1 MNASP
6 GPSWNGSPSYREVMA
21 RLNLLV
27 DKVDWIAA
35 RVSTIEQT
43 SSSLM
48 GRLPGSEETADR
60 PSRASQSQQTPPTAR
75 PAPSPAAAGARA
87 SASPPAAGRTPT
99 GEKDAAGAGRSAGRA
114 SAGGPVTDEEG
125 RRERAEAE
133 GLAIAEEVA
142 EAVFEEAP
150 ARVADSPPSAAPPA
164 SGGARPPQAGAGNR
178 SEPRAGGH
186 AAAPAHTP
194 RAPDDRTP
202 SAADATAGGA
212 SEPAV
217 PATAPTP
224 EDDAPLTEQ
233 SAQASSAGPA
243 NRPEQGRAQAGARGF
258 AEPGAQGSAQPPRAG
273 GQRTGGQRTGG
284 PSSFW
289 RRISTEGQ
297 AGRYLLSLAAALLIL
312 MAGASLIALLWNS
325 IPDYVKVLV
334 VALTGMALTGTGAWT
349 ARRPRSNRVA
359 AATVMGTGG
368 GLVYVAIIGSVLLG
382 EIDADIA
389 FFLLTAWSLLLVILA
404 VRTRILFTMLIVGAG
419 GAVTVVL
426 AGTYAGDHPDQALA
440 AIWAICLHSICL
452 GAVCAIVARA
462 SAPAKL
468 RAAYA
473 GPSFVVT
480 VVAGA
485 VAPLDAASRISFA
498 SAASALALTLLLS
511 FLQYGLLAHWE
522 AERAPENAHFI
533 GGGWFAVDLAAM
545 FVLLRLYTAPEGTW
559 DPMWKFALI
568 AAVMTGTALLAA
580 ATPMEWHVAV
590 YAGISSSVATTL
602 FAMACRSEWSDRPEM
617 LVVVIAAVGLS
628 AAPSIR
634 HRDGTPTLTVPCALI
649 AMGARSHSD
658 ADRAVLALSGV
669 VVAAAVMAAA
679 SLRARDRRVPVAST
693 WLLAA
698 ILVVFVPLNAADLLD
713 ASGVRPEWTVTAL
726 LVMVNLIATLLV
738 FAGLATNRLTP
749 AELLAGRGL
758 GKRPGA
764 TLERFR
770 VDTLRGENGFARRI
784 AIPPE
789 TGGVSGLALAI
800 QGFSL
805 IPMSQVDE
813 ALPRLCFTVS
823 FIILGGAIMW
833 LVWPIVRSTF
843 GSVAVG
849 ATTTVML
856 LGGTCLLSQS
866 DPASVPG
873 TIAFLFAGAVCI
885 CVGFTAR
892 SKVLRLYGLVV
903 IMAMVVKFAA
913 VDMAGQNSVVRVVSL
928 AVAGVVCFALSLVY
942 ARFSSTLEKS
952 SREASPLASS
962 PPERPKEAETPKA
975 KA

>member
-60 PSRASQSQQTPPTAR
+60 PSRTPQGQQGPPTAR

-87 SASPPAAGRTPT
+87 SASPP
-99 GEKDAAGAGRSAGRA
+99 AAGAGRSAGRA

-233 SAQASSAGPA
+233 SAQVSSTGRAGSP
-243 NRPEQGRAQAGARGF
+243 PQTEQGRAQ
-258 AEPGAQGSAQPPRAG
+258 PPRA
-273 GQRTGGQRTGG
+273 GGQRTGG

-382 EIDADIA
+382 EVDADIA

-649 AMGARSHSD
+649 VMGARSHSD

-726 LVMVNLIATLLV
+726 LAMVNLIATLLV

-758 GKRPGA
+758 GKRLGV

-770 VDTLRGENGFARRI
+770 VGALLGEDGFATRI

-833 LVWPIVRSTF
+833 LVWPIVRSTL

-873 TIAFLFAGAVCI
+873 TIAFLFAGAICI

-952 SREASPLASS
+952 SRKGGASPEAAG
-962 PPERPKEAETPKA
+962 AETPKA

>member
-60 PSRASQSQQTPPTAR
+60 PSRASQPQQTPPTAR
-75 PAPSPAAAGARA
+75 PTPSAAGSRA
-87 SASPPAAGRTPT
+87 SASPPAATRTPT
-99 GEKDAAGAGRSAGRA
+99 EQSEGNDAAGAGRSAGRA

-233 SAQASSAGPA
+233 SAQVSSTGRAGSP
-243 NRPEQGRAQAGARGF
+243 PQTEQGRAQ
-258 AEPGAQGSAQPPRAG
+258 PPQFG
-273 GQRTGGQRTGG
+273 GQRAGG

-297 AGRYLLSLAAALLIL
+297 AGRYLLSFAAALLIL

-382 EIDADIA
+382 EVDADIA

-669 VVAAAVMAAA
+669 LVAAAVMAAA

-770 VDTLRGENGFARRI
+770 VDTLRGEDGFARRI

-833 LVWPIVRSTF
+833 LVWPIVRSTL

-873 TIAFLFAGAVCI
+873 TIAFLFAGAICI

-942 ARFSSTLEKS
+942 ARFISTLEKS
-952 SREASPLASS
+952 SRKGGASPEAAG
-962 PPERPKEAETPKA
+962 AETPKA

>member
-75 PAPSPAAAGARA
+75 PTPSAAGSRVC
-87 SASPPAAGRTPT
+87 ASPPAATRTPT
-99 GEKDAAGAGRSAGRA
+99 EQSEGNDAAGAGCSAGRA
-114 SAGGPVTDEEG
+114 SARGPVTDEEG
-125 RRERAEAE
+125 RRERAEEE
-133 GLAIAEEVA
+133 GLAIAEDVA

-233 SAQASSAGPA
+233 SAQVSSTGRAGSP
-243 NRPEQGRAQAGARGF
+243 PQTEQGRAQ
-258 AEPGAQGSAQPPRAG
+258 PPRA
-273 GQRTGGQRTGG
+273 GGQRTGG

-382 EIDADIA
+382 EVDADIA

-649 AMGARSHSD
+649 VMGARSHSD

-669 VVAAAVMAAA
+669 LVAAAVMAAA

-698 ILVVFVPLNAADLLD
+698 ILVVFAPLNAADLLD

-770 VDTLRGENGFARRI
+770 VDTLRGEDGFARRI

-873 TIAFLFAGAVCI
+873 TIAFLFAGAICI

-903 IMAMVVKFAA
+903 IMSMVVKFAA

>member
-60 PSRASQSQQTPPTAR
+60 PSRTPQGQQGPPTAR
-75 PAPSPAAAGARA
+75 PAPSAAGSRVC
-87 SASPPAAGRTPT
+87 ASPPAATRTPT
-99 GEKDAAGAGRSAGRA
+99 EQSEGNDAAGAGRSAGRA

-178 SEPRAGGH
+178 SEPRAGG
-186 AAAPAHTP
+186 
-194 RAPDDRTP
+194 
-202 SAADATAGGA
+202 A

-233 SAQASSAGPA
+233 SAQVSSTGRAGSP
-243 NRPEQGRAQAGARGF
+243 PQTEQGRAQ
-258 AEPGAQGSAQPPRAG
+258 PPRA
-273 GQRTGGQRTGG
+273 GGQRTGG

-382 EIDADIA
+382 EVDADIA

-669 VVAAAVMAAA
+669 LVAAAVMAAA

>member
-75 PAPSPAAAGARA
+75 PTPSAAGSRVC
-87 SASPPAAGRTPT
+87 ASPPAATRTPT
-99 GEKDAAGAGRSAGRA
+99 EQSEGNDAAGAGCSAGRA
-114 SAGGPVTDEEG
+114 SARGPVTDEEG
-125 RRERAEAE
+125 RRERAEEE
-133 GLAIAEEVA
+133 GLAIAEDVA

-233 SAQASSAGPA
+233 SAQVSSTGRAGSP
-243 NRPEQGRAQAGARGF
+243 PQTEQGRAQ
-258 AEPGAQGSAQPPRAG
+258 PPRA
-273 GQRTGGQRTGG
+273 GGQRTGG

-382 EIDADIA
+382 EVDADIA

-649 AMGARSHSD
+649 VMGARSHSD

-669 VVAAAVMAAA
+669 LVAAAVMAAA

-698 ILVVFVPLNAADLLD
+698 ILVVFAPLNAADLLE

-770 VDTLRGENGFARRI
+770 VDTLRGEDGFARRI

-873 TIAFLFAGAVCI
+873 TIAFLFAGAICI

-903 IMAMVVKFAA
+903 IMSMVVKFAA

>member
-60 PSRASQSQQTPPTAR
+60 PSRTPQGQQGPPTAR
-75 PAPSPAAAGARA
+75 PAPSAAGSRVC
-87 SASPPAAGRTPT
+87 ASPPAATRTPT
-99 GEKDAAGAGRSAGRA
+99 EQSEGNDAAGAGRSAGRA

-186 AAAPAHTP
+186 AAAPARTP
-194 RAPDDRTP
+194 QATDRTP
-202 SAADATAGGA
+202 PTADATAGGA

-233 SAQASSAGPA
+233 SAQVSSTGRAGSP
-243 NRPEQGRAQAGARGF
+243 PQTEQGRAQ
-258 AEPGAQGSAQPPRAG
+258 PPRA
-273 GQRTGGQRTGG
+273 GGQRTGG

-382 EIDADIA
+382 EVDADIA

-669 VVAAAVMAAA
+669 LVAAAVMAAA

-758 GKRPGA
+758 GKRLGVA
-764 TLERFR
+764 LERFR
-770 VDTLRGENGFARRI
+770 VGALLGEDGFATRI

-873 TIAFLFAGAVCI
+873 TIAFLFAGAICI

-952 SREASPLASS
+952 SRKGGASPEAAG
-962 PPERPKEAETPKA
+962 AETPKA

>member
-60 PSRASQSQQTPPTAR
+60 PSRASHSQQTPPTAR
-75 PAPSPAAAGARA
+75 PTPSAAGSRA
-87 SASPPAAGRTPT
+87 CASPPAAGRTPT
-99 GEKDAAGAGRSAGRA
+99 GEKDAAGAGCSAGRA

-125 RRERAEAE
+125 RRERAEVE
-133 GLAIAEEVA
+133 GLAIAEDVA

-164 SGGARPPQAGAGNR
+164 SGGARPPQAGAGDR
-178 SEPRAGGH
+178 GEPRAGGH
-186 AAAPAHTP
+186 AAAPARTP
-194 RAPDDRTP
+194 QATDRTP
-202 SAADATAGGA
+202 PTADATAGGA

-233 SAQASSAGPA
+233 SAQVSST
-243 NRPEQGRAQAGARGF
+243 GRAGSPPQA
-258 AEPGAQGSAQPPRAG
+258 EQGSAQPPRA
-273 GQRTGGQRTGG
+273 GGQRTGG

>member
-1 MNASP
+1 M
-6 GPSWNGSPSYREVMA
+6 
-21 RLNLLV
+21 
-27 DKVDWIAA
+27 
-35 RVSTIEQT
+35 
-43 SSSLM
+43 
-48 GRLPGSEETADR
+48 
-60 PSRASQSQQTPPTAR
+60 
-75 PAPSPAAAGARA
+75 
-87 SASPPAAGRTPT
+87 
-99 GEKDAAGAGRSAGRA
+99 
-114 SAGGPVTDEEG
+114 
-125 RRERAEAE
+125 
-133 GLAIAEEVA
+133 
-142 EAVFEEAP
+142 
-150 ARVADSPPSAAPPA
+150 
-164 SGGARPPQAGAGNR
+164 
-178 SEPRAGGH
+178 
-186 AAAPAHTP
+186 
-194 RAPDDRTP
+194 
-202 SAADATAGGA
+202 
-212 SEPAV
+212 

-258 AEPGAQGSAQPPRAG
+258 AEPGAQESAQPPRA
-273 GQRTGGQRTGG
+273 GGQRTGG

-382 EIDADIA
+382 EVDADIA

-634 HRDGTPTLTVPCALI
+634 HRDGTPTLIVPCALI
-649 AMGARSHSD
+649 VMGARSHSD
-658 ADRAVLALSGV
+658 ADKAVLALSGV

-679 SLRARDRRVPVAST
+679 SLRVRDRRVPVAST

-770 VDTLRGENGFARRI
+770 VDTLRGEDGFARRI

-833 LVWPIVRSTF
+833 LVWPIVRSTL

-873 TIAFLFAGAVCI
+873 TIAFLFAGAICI

-942 ARFSSTLEKS
+942 ARFISTLEKS
-952 SREASPLASS
+952 SRKGGASPEAAG
-962 PPERPKEAETPKA
+962 AETPKA

>member
-75 PAPSPAAAGARA
+75 PTPSAAGSRA
-87 SASPPAAGRTPT
+87 CASPPAAGRTPT
-99 GEKDAAGAGRSAGRA
+99 GEKDAAGAGCSAGRA
-114 SAGGPVTDEEG
+114 SARGPVTDEEG
-125 RRERAEAE
+125 RRERAEEE
-133 GLAIAEEVA
+133 GLAIAEDVA
-142 EAVFEEAP
+142 EAVFDEAP

-233 SAQASSAGPA
+233 SAQVSSTGRAGSP
-243 NRPEQGRAQAGARGF
+243 PQTEQGRAQAGARGF
-258 AEPGAQGSAQPPRAG
+258 AQAGAQGRALPPQFG
-273 GQRTGGQRTGG
+273 GQRAGG

-297 AGRYLLSLAAALLIL
+297 AGRYLLSFAAALLIL

-334 VALTGMALTGTGAWT
+334 VALTGTALTGTGAWT

-568 AAVMTGTALLAA
+568 AAVMAVTALLAA

>member
-48 GRLPGSEETADR
+48 GRLPGGEETADR
-60 PSRASQSQQTPPTAR
+60 PSRASQPQQTPPTAR
-75 PAPSPAAAGARA
+75 PTPSAAGSRA
-87 SASPPAAGRTPT
+87 CASPPAATRTPT
-99 GEKDAAGAGRSAGRA
+99 EQSEGNDAAGAGCSAGRA
-114 SAGGPVTDEEG
+114 SARGPVTDEEG
-125 RRERAEAE
+125 RRERAEEE
-133 GLAIAEEVA
+133 GLAIAEDVA
-142 EAVFEEAP
+142 ETVFDEAP
-150 ARVADSPPSAAPPA
+150 ARGAASRPSPPSAAPPA
-164 SGGARPPQAGAGNR
+164 SGRARPPQAGAGNR

-258 AEPGAQGSAQPPRAG
+258 AEPGAQESAQPP
-273 GQRTGGQRTGG
+273 QFGGQRTGG

-382 EIDADIA
+382 EVDADIA

-452 GAVCAIVARA
+452 GAVCAIVAQA

-649 AMGARSHSD
+649 VMGARSHSD

-669 VVAAAVMAAA
+669 LVAAAVMAAA

-770 VDTLRGENGFARRI
+770 VDTLQGEDGFARRI

-833 LVWPIVRSTF
+833 LVWPIVRSSF
-843 GSVAVG
+843 GSVVVG

-952 SREASPLASS
+952 SRKGGASPEAAG
-962 PPERPKEAETPKA
+962 AETPKA

>member
-60 PSRASQSQQTPPTAR
+60 PSRTPQGQQGPPTAR
-75 PAPSPAAAGARA
+75 PAPSAAGSRVC
-87 SASPPAAGRTPT
+87 ASPPAATRTPT
-99 GEKDAAGAGRSAGRA
+99 EQSEGNDAAGAGRSAGRA

-194 RAPDDRTP
+194 RAADDRTP

-233 SAQASSAGPA
+233 SAQVSSTGRAGSP
-243 NRPEQGRAQAGARGF
+243 PQTEQGRAQ
-258 AEPGAQGSAQPPRAG
+258 PPRA
-273 GQRTGGQRTGG
+273 GGQRTGG

-382 EIDADIA
+382 EVDADIA

-590 YAGISSSVATTL
+590 YAGISSSMATTL

-669 VVAAAVMAAA
+669 LVAAAVMAAA

-758 GKRPGA
+758 GKRLGVA
-764 TLERFR
+764 LERFR
-770 VDTLRGENGFARRI
+770 VGALLGEDGFATRI

-873 TIAFLFAGAVCI
+873 TIAFLFAGAICI

-952 SREASPLASS
+952 SRKGGASPEAAG
-962 PPERPKEAETPKA
+962 AETPKA

>member
-60 PSRASQSQQTPPTAR
+60 PSRTPQGQQGPPTAR
-75 PAPSPAAAGARA
+75 PAPSAAGSRVC
-87 SASPPAAGRTPT
+87 ASPPAATRTPT
-99 GEKDAAGAGRSAGRA
+99 EQSEGNDAAGAGRSAGRA

-178 SEPRAGGH
+178 SEPRAGG
-186 AAAPAHTP
+186 
-194 RAPDDRTP
+194 
-202 SAADATAGGA
+202 A

-233 SAQASSAGPA
+233 SAQVSSTGRAGSP
-243 NRPEQGRAQAGARGF
+243 PQTEQGRAQ
-258 AEPGAQGSAQPPRAG
+258 PPRA
-273 GQRTGGQRTGG
+273 GGQRTGG

-382 EIDADIA
+382 EVDADIA

-634 HRDGTPTLTVPCALI
+634 HRDGTPTLIVPCALI
-649 AMGARSHSD
+649 VMGARSHSD
-658 ADRAVLALSGV
+658 ADKAVLALSGV

-679 SLRARDRRVPVAST
+679 SLRVRDRRVPVAST

-758 GKRPGA
+758 GKRLGVA
-764 TLERFR
+764 LERFR
-770 VDTLRGENGFARRI
+770 VGALLGEDGFATRI

-833 LVWPIVRSTF
+833 LVWPIVRSSF
-843 GSVAVG
+843 GSVVVG

>member
-1 MNASP
+1 
-6 GPSWNGSPSYREVMA
+6 
-21 RLNLLV
+21 
-27 DKVDWIAA
+27 
-35 RVSTIEQT
+35 
-43 SSSLM
+43 
-48 GRLPGSEETADR
+48 
-60 PSRASQSQQTPPTAR
+60 
-75 PAPSPAAAGARA
+75 
-87 SASPPAAGRTPT
+87 
-99 GEKDAAGAGRSAGRA
+99 
-114 SAGGPVTDEEG
+114 
-125 RRERAEAE
+125 
-133 GLAIAEEVA
+133 
-142 EAVFEEAP
+142 
-150 ARVADSPPSAAPPA
+150 
-164 SGGARPPQAGAGNR
+164 
-178 SEPRAGGH
+178 
-186 AAAPAHTP
+186 
-194 RAPDDRTP
+194 
-202 SAADATAGGA
+202 
-212 SEPAV
+212 
-217 PATAPTP
+217 
-224 EDDAPLTEQ
+224 
-233 SAQASSAGPA
+233 
-243 NRPEQGRAQAGARGF
+243 
-258 AEPGAQGSAQPPRAG
+258 
-273 GQRTGGQRTGG
+273 
-284 PSSFW
+284 
-289 RRISTEGQ
+289 
-297 AGRYLLSLAAALLIL
+297 
-312 MAGASLIALLWNS
+312 MAGAA
-325 IPDYVKVLV
+325 
-334 VALTGMALTGTGAWT
+334 
-349 ARRPRSNRVA
+349 
-359 AATVMGTGG
+359 
-368 GLVYVAIIGSVLLG
+368 
-382 EIDADIA
+382 
-389 FFLLTAWSLLLVILA
+389 
-404 VRTRILFTMLIVGAG
+404 
-419 GAVTVVL
+419 
-426 AGTYAGDHPDQALA
+426 
-440 AIWAICLHSICL
+440 
-452 GAVCAIVARA
+452 
-462 SAPAKL
+462 
-468 RAAYA
+468 
-473 GPSFVVT
+473 
-480 VVAGA
+480 
-485 VAPLDAASRISFA
+485 APLDAASRISFA

-522 AERAPENAHFI
+522 ARRVPQNAHFI

-669 VVAAAVMAAA
+669 LVAAAVMAAA

-758 GKRPGA
+758 GKRLGVA
-764 TLERFR
+764 LERFR
-770 VDTLRGENGFARRI
+770 VGALLGEDGFATRI

-873 TIAFLFAGAVCI
+873 TIAFLFAGAICI

-952 SREASPLASS
+952 SRKGGASPEAAG
-962 PPERPKEAETPKA
+962 AETPKA

>member
-1 MNASP
+1 
-6 GPSWNGSPSYREVMA
+6 
-21 RLNLLV
+21 
-27 DKVDWIAA
+27 
-35 RVSTIEQT
+35 
-43 SSSLM
+43 
-48 GRLPGSEETADR
+48 
-60 PSRASQSQQTPPTAR
+60 
-75 PAPSPAAAGARA
+75 
-87 SASPPAAGRTPT
+87 
-99 GEKDAAGAGRSAGRA
+99 
-114 SAGGPVTDEEG
+114 
-125 RRERAEAE
+125 
-133 GLAIAEEVA
+133 
-142 EAVFEEAP
+142 
-150 ARVADSPPSAAPPA
+150 
-164 SGGARPPQAGAGNR
+164 
-178 SEPRAGGH
+178 
-186 AAAPAHTP
+186 
-194 RAPDDRTP
+194 
-202 SAADATAGGA
+202 
-212 SEPAV
+212 
-217 PATAPTP
+217 
-224 EDDAPLTEQ
+224 
-233 SAQASSAGPA
+233 
-243 NRPEQGRAQAGARGF
+243 
-258 AEPGAQGSAQPPRAG
+258 
-273 GQRTGGQRTGG
+273 
-284 PSSFW
+284 
-289 RRISTEGQ
+289 
-297 AGRYLLSLAAALLIL
+297 

-382 EIDADIA
+382 EVDADIA

-634 HRDGTPTLTVPCALI
+634 HRDGTPTLIVPCALI
-649 AMGARSHSD
+649 VMGARSHSD
-658 ADRAVLALSGV
+658 ADKAVLALSGV
-669 VVAAAVMAAA
+669 VVAAAVMAPMEYA
-679 SLRARDRRVPVAST
+679 SSPGSPSDSPS
-693 WLLAA
+693 
-698 ILVVFVPLNAADLLD
+698 
-713 ASGVRPEWTVTAL
+713 AL
-726 LVMVNLIATLLV
+726 P
-738 FAGLATNRLTP
+738 AG
-749 AELLAGRGL
+749 
-758 GKRPGA
+758 PGA
-764 TLERFR
+764 EKTGKSGDSGAF
-770 VDTLRGENGFARRI
+770 ENS
-784 AIPPE
+784 E
-789 TGGVSGLALAI
+789 TVRA
-800 QGFSL
+800 
-805 IPMSQVDE
+805 
-813 ALPRLCFTVS
+813 PRESAESTTPRTHAPRAS
-823 FIILGGAIMW
+823 YG
-833 LVWPIVRSTF
+833 WPT
-843 GSVAVG
+843 GS
-849 ATTTVML
+849 
-856 LGGTCLLSQS
+856 
-866 DPASVPG
+866 PASVVRGFDPPTVTWGSGHRGVDLSLQAGSPVLAAGDG
-873 TIAFLFAGAVCI
+873 TVVFAGAVAGRPVVSI
-885 CVGFTAR
+885 DHADGVRTTYEPVEASVAAGDVVTRGQTIGTLLAGHRSDGVDALHWGAR
-892 SKVLRLYGLVV
+892 TGPKSYINPLRLLHPAV
-903 IMAMVVKFAA
+903 IRLKPLRSERSE
-913 VDMAGQNSVVRVVSL
+913 QNQP
-928 AVAGVVCFALSLVY
+928 G
-942 ARFSSTLEKS
+942 
-952 SREASPLASS
+952 
-962 PPERPKEAETPKA
+962 
-975 KA
+975 

>member
-75 PAPSPAAAGARA
+75 PAPSAAGSRVC
-87 SASPPAAGRTPT
+87 ASPPAATRTPT
-99 GEKDAAGAGRSAGRA
+99 EQSEGNDAAGAGRSAGRA

-178 SEPRAGGH
+178 SEPRAGG
-186 AAAPAHTP
+186 
-194 RAPDDRTP
+194 
-202 SAADATAGGA
+202 A

-233 SAQASSAGPA
+233 SAQVSSTGRAGSP
-243 NRPEQGRAQAGARGF
+243 PQTEQGRAQ
-258 AEPGAQGSAQPPRAG
+258 PPRA
-273 GQRTGGQRTGG
+273 GGQRTGG

-382 EIDADIA
+382 EVDADIA

-669 VVAAAVMAAA
+669 LVAAAVMAAA

-758 GKRPGA
+758 GKRLGVA
-764 TLERFR
+764 LERFR
-770 VDTLRGENGFARRI
+770 VGALLGEDGFATRI

-873 TIAFLFAGAVCI
+873 TIAFLFAGAICI

-952 SREASPLASS
+952 SRKGGASPEAAG
-962 PPERPKEAETPKA
+962 AETPKA

>member
-60 PSRASQSQQTPPTAR
+60 PSRTPQGQQGPPTAR
-75 PAPSPAAAGARA
+75 PAPSAAGSRVC
-87 SASPPAAGRTPT
+87 ASPPAATRTPT
-99 GEKDAAGAGRSAGRA
+99 EQSEGNDAAGAGRSAGRA

-178 SEPRAGGH
+178 SEPRAGG
-186 AAAPAHTP
+186 
-194 RAPDDRTP
+194 
-202 SAADATAGGA
+202 A

-233 SAQASSAGPA
+233 SAQVSSTGRAGSP
-243 NRPEQGRAQAGARGF
+243 PQTEQGRAQ
-258 AEPGAQGSAQPPRAG
+258 PPRA
-273 GQRTGGQRTGG
+273 GGQRTGG

-382 EIDADIA
+382 EVDADIA

-669 VVAAAVMAAA
+669 LVAAAVMAAA

-758 GKRPGA
+758 GKRLGVA
-764 TLERFR
+764 LERFR
-770 VDTLRGENGFARRI
+770 VGALLGEDGFATRI

-873 TIAFLFAGAVCI
+873 TIAFLFAGAICI

>member
-75 PAPSPAAAGARA
+75 PTPSAAGSRA
-87 SASPPAAGRTPT
+87 CASPPAAGRTPT
-99 GEKDAAGAGRSAGRA
+99 GEKDAAGAGCSAGRA
-114 SAGGPVTDEEG
+114 SARGPVTDEEG
-125 RRERAEAE
+125 RRERAEEE
-133 GLAIAEEVA
+133 GLAIAEDVA
-142 EAVFEEAP
+142 EAVFDEAP
-150 ARVADSPPSAAPPA
+150 ARGAASRPSPPSAAPPA
-164 SGGARPPQAGAGNR
+164 SGRARPPQAEAGDR
-178 SEPRAGGH
+178 GEPRIGGH
-186 AAAPAHTP
+186 AAALARTP
-194 RAPDDRTP
+194 QATDRTP
-202 SAADATAGGA
+202 PTADATPAVA
-212 SEPAV
+212 SEPTV

-258 AEPGAQGSAQPPRAG
+258 AEPGAQGSAQPPRA
-273 GQRTGGQRTGG
+273 GGQRTGG

-669 VVAAAVMAAA
+669 LVAAAVMAAT

-770 VDTLRGENGFARRI
+770 VDTLRGEDGFARRI

-833 LVWPIVRSTF
+833 LVWPIVRSSF
-843 GSVAVG
+843 GSVVVG

-873 TIAFLFAGAVCI
+873 TIAFLFAGAICI

>member
-60 PSRASQSQQTPPTAR
+60 PSRTPQGQQGPPTAR
-75 PAPSPAAAGARA
+75 PAPSAAGSRVC
-87 SASPPAAGRTPT
+87 ASPPAATRTPT
-99 GEKDAAGAGRSAGRA
+99 EQSEGNDAAGAGRSAGRA

-178 SEPRAGGH
+178 SEPRAGG
-186 AAAPAHTP
+186 
-194 RAPDDRTP
+194 
-202 SAADATAGGA
+202 A

-258 AEPGAQGSAQPPRAG
+258 AEPGAQGSAQPPRA
-273 GQRTGGQRTGG
+273 GGQRTGG

-382 EIDADIA
+382 EVDADIA

-669 VVAAAVMAAA
+669 LVAAAVMAAA

-758 GKRPGA
+758 GKRLGVA
-764 TLERFR
+764 LERFR
-770 VDTLRGENGFARRI
+770 VGALLGEDGFATRI

-873 TIAFLFAGAVCI
+873 TIAFLFAGAICI

-952 SREASPLASS
+952 SRKGGASPEAAG
-962 PPERPKEAETPKA
+962 AETPKA

>member
-75 PAPSPAAAGARA
+75 PTPSAAGSRVC
-87 SASPPAAGRTPT
+87 ASPPAATRTPT
-99 GEKDAAGAGRSAGRA
+99 EQSEGNDAAGAGCSAGRA
-114 SAGGPVTDEEG
+114 SARGPVTDEEG
-125 RRERAEAE
+125 RRERAEEE
-133 GLAIAEEVA
+133 GLAIAEDVA

-233 SAQASSAGPA
+233 SAQVSSTGRAGSP
-243 NRPEQGRAQAGARGF
+243 PQTEQGRAQ
-258 AEPGAQGSAQPPRAG
+258 PPRAS
-273 GQRTGGQRTGG
+273 GQRTGG

-382 EIDADIA
+382 EVDADIA

-649 AMGARSHSD
+649 VMGARSHSD

-669 VVAAAVMAAA
+669 LVAAAVMAAA

-698 ILVVFVPLNAADLLD
+698 ILVVFAPLNAADLLE

-770 VDTLRGENGFARRI
+770 VDTLRGEDGFARRI

-873 TIAFLFAGAVCI
+873 TIAFLFAGAICI

-903 IMAMVVKFAA
+903 IMSMVVKFAA

>member
-60 PSRASQSQQTPPTAR
+60 PSRASHSQQTPPTAR
-75 PAPSPAAAGARA
+75 PTPSAAGSRA
-87 SASPPAAGRTPT
+87 CASPPAAGRTPT
-99 GEKDAAGAGRSAGRA
+99 GEKDAAGAGCSAGRA

-125 RRERAEAE
+125 RRERAEVE
-133 GLAIAEEVA
+133 GLAIAEDVA

-164 SGGARPPQAGAGNR
+164 SGGARPPQAGAGDR
-178 SEPRAGGH
+178 GEPRAGGH
-186 AAAPAHTP
+186 AAAPARTP
-194 RAPDDRTP
+194 QATDRTP
-202 SAADATAGGA
+202 PTADATAGGA

-233 SAQASSAGPA
+233 SAQVSST
-243 NRPEQGRAQAGARGF
+243 GRAGSPPQT
-258 AEPGAQGSAQPPRAG
+258 EQGSAQPPRA
-273 GQRTGGQRTGG
+273 GGQRTGG

>member
-60 PSRASQSQQTPPTAR
+60 PSRTPQGQQGPPTAR
-75 PAPSPAAAGARA
+75 PAPSAAGSRVC
-87 SASPPAAGRTPT
+87 ASPPAATRTPT
-99 GEKDAAGAGRSAGRA
+99 EQSEGNDAAGAGRSAGRA

-194 RAPDDRTP
+194 RAADDRTP

-233 SAQASSAGPA
+233 SAQVSSTGRAGSP
-243 NRPEQGRAQAGARGF
+243 PQTEQGRAQ
-258 AEPGAQGSAQPPRAG
+258 PPRA
-273 GQRTGGQRTGG
+273 GGQRTGG

-382 EIDADIA
+382 EVDADIA

-669 VVAAAVMAAA
+669 LVAAAVMAAA

-758 GKRPGA
+758 GKRLGVA
-764 TLERFR
+764 LERFR
-770 VDTLRGENGFARRI
+770 VGALLGEDGFATRI

-873 TIAFLFAGAVCI
+873 TIAFLFAGAICI

-952 SREASPLASS
+952 SRKGGASPEAAG
-962 PPERPKEAETPKA
+962 AETPKA

>member
-60 PSRASQSQQTPPTAR
+60 PSRTPQGQQGPPTAR

-186 AAAPAHTP
+186 AAAPARTP
-194 RAPDDRTP
+194 QATDRTP
-202 SAADATAGGA
+202 PTADATAGGA

-233 SAQASSAGPA
+233 SAQVSSTGRAGSP
-243 NRPEQGRAQAGARGF
+243 PQTEQGRAQ
-258 AEPGAQGSAQPPRAG
+258 PPRA
-273 GQRTGGQRTGG
+273 GGQRTGG

-382 EIDADIA
+382 EVDADIA

-669 VVAAAVMAAA
+669 LVAAAVMAAA

-770 VDTLRGENGFARRI
+770 VDTLRGEDGFARRI

-833 LVWPIVRSTF
+833 LVWPIVRSTL

-873 TIAFLFAGAVCI
+873 TIAFLFAGAICI

-952 SREASPLASS
+952 SRKGGASPEAAG
-962 PPERPKEAETPKA
+962 AETPKA

>member
-60 PSRASQSQQTPPTAR
+60 PSRTPQGQQGPPTAR
-75 PAPSPAAAGARA
+75 PAPSAAGSRVC
-87 SASPPAAGRTPT
+87 ASPPAATRTPT
-99 GEKDAAGAGRSAGRA
+99 EQSEGNDAAGAGRSAGRA

-194 RAPDDRTP
+194 RAADDRTP

-233 SAQASSAGPA
+233 SAQVSSTGRAGSP
-243 NRPEQGRAQAGARGF
+243 PQTEQGRAQ
-258 AEPGAQGSAQPPRAG
+258 PPRA
-273 GQRTGGQRTGG
+273 GGQRTGG

-382 EIDADIA
+382 EVDADIA

-669 VVAAAVMAAA
+669 LVAAAVMAAA
-679 SLRARDRRVPVAST
+679 SLRVRDRRVPVAST

-758 GKRPGA
+758 GKRLGVA
-764 TLERFR
+764 LERFR
-770 VDTLRGENGFARRI
+770 VGALLGEDGFATRI

-833 LVWPIVRSTF
+833 LVWPIVRSSF
-843 GSVAVG
+843 GSVVVG

>member
-48 GRLPGSEETADR
+48 GRLPGGEETADR
-60 PSRASQSQQTPPTAR
+60 PSRTPQGQQGPPTAR

-164 SGGARPPQAGAGNR
+164 SGRARPPQAGAGNR

-186 AAAPAHTP
+186 AAAPARTP
-194 RAPDDRTP
+194 QATDRTP
-202 SAADATAGGA
+202 PTADATAGGA

-233 SAQASSAGPA
+233 SAQVSSTGRAGSP
-243 NRPEQGRAQAGARGF
+243 PQTEQGRAQ
-258 AEPGAQGSAQPPRAG
+258 PPRA
-273 GQRTGGQRTGG
+273 GGQRTGG

-382 EIDADIA
+382 EVDADIA

-669 VVAAAVMAAA
+669 LVAAAVMAAA

-770 VDTLRGENGFARRI
+770 VDTLRGEDGFARRI
-784 AIPPE
+784 PIPPE

-833 LVWPIVRSTF
+833 LVWPIVRSSF
-843 GSVAVG
+843 GSVVVG

>member
-60 PSRASQSQQTPPTAR
+60 PSRTPQGQQGPPTAR

-114 SAGGPVTDEEG
+114 SARGPVTDEEG
-125 RRERAEAE
+125 RRERAEEE
-133 GLAIAEEVA
+133 GLAIAEDVA
-142 EAVFEEAP
+142 ETVFDEAP
-150 ARVADSPPSAAPPA
+150 ARGAASRPSPPSAAPPA
-164 SGGARPPQAGAGNR
+164 SGRARPPQAEAGNR

-233 SAQASSAGPA
+233 SAQVSSTGRAGSP
-243 NRPEQGRAQAGARGF
+243 PQTEQGRAQ
-258 AEPGAQGSAQPPRAG
+258 PPQFG
-273 GQRTGGQRTGG
+273 GQRAGG

-382 EIDADIA
+382 EVDADIA

-452 GAVCAIVARA
+452 GAVCAIVAQA

-649 AMGARSHSD
+649 VMGARSHSD

-770 VDTLRGENGFARRI
+770 VDTLRGEDGFARRI

-833 LVWPIVRSTF
+833 LVWPIVRSSF
-843 GSVAVG
+843 GSVVVG

>member
-60 PSRASQSQQTPPTAR
+60 PSRTPQGQQGPPTAR
-75 PAPSPAAAGARA
+75 PAPSAAGSRVC
-87 SASPPAAGRTPT
+87 ASPPAATRTPT
-99 GEKDAAGAGRSAGRA
+99 EQSEGNDAAGAGRSAGRA

-233 SAQASSAGPA
+233 SAQVSSTGRAGSP
-243 NRPEQGRAQAGARGF
+243 PQTEQGRAQ
-258 AEPGAQGSAQPPRAG
+258 PPRA
-273 GQRTGGQRTGG
+273 GGQRTGG

-382 EIDADIA
+382 EVDADIA

-669 VVAAAVMAAA
+669 LVAAAVMAAA

-758 GKRPGA
+758 GKRLGVA
-764 TLERFR
+764 LERFR
-770 VDTLRGENGFARRI
+770 VGALLGEDGFATRI

-873 TIAFLFAGAVCI
+873 TIAFLFAGAICI

-952 SREASPLASS
+952 SRKGGASPEAAG
-962 PPERPKEAETPKA
+962 AETPKA

>member
-1 MNASP
+1 M
-6 GPSWNGSPSYREVMA
+6 
-21 RLNLLV
+21 
-27 DKVDWIAA
+27 
-35 RVSTIEQT
+35 
-43 SSSLM
+43 
-48 GRLPGSEETADR
+48 
-60 PSRASQSQQTPPTAR
+60 
-75 PAPSPAAAGARA
+75 
-87 SASPPAAGRTPT
+87 
-99 GEKDAAGAGRSAGRA
+99 
-114 SAGGPVTDEEG
+114 
-125 RRERAEAE
+125 
-133 GLAIAEEVA
+133 
-142 EAVFEEAP
+142 
-150 ARVADSPPSAAPPA
+150 
-164 SGGARPPQAGAGNR
+164 
-178 SEPRAGGH
+178 
-186 AAAPAHTP
+186 
-194 RAPDDRTP
+194 
-202 SAADATAGGA
+202 
-212 SEPAV
+212 

-233 SAQASSAGPA
+233 SAQVSSTGRAGSP
-243 NRPEQGRAQAGARGF
+243 PQTEQGRAQ
-258 AEPGAQGSAQPPRAG
+258 PPRA
-273 GQRTGGQRTGG
+273 GGQRTGG

-382 EIDADIA
+382 EVDADIA

-669 VVAAAVMAAA
+669 LVAAAVMAAA

-770 VDTLRGENGFARRI
+770 VDTLRGEDGFARRI

-833 LVWPIVRSTF
+833 LVWPIVRSSF
-843 GSVAVG
+843 GSVVVG

-873 TIAFLFAGAVCI
+873 TIAFLFAGAICI

>member
-60 PSRASQSQQTPPTAR
+60 PSRTPQGQQGPPTAR
-75 PAPSPAAAGARA
+75 PAPSAAGSRVC
-87 SASPPAAGRTPT
+87 ASPPAATRTPT
-99 GEKDAAGAGRSAGRA
+99 EQSEGNDAAGAGRSAGRA

-178 SEPRAGGH
+178 SEPRAGG
-186 AAAPAHTP
+186 
-194 RAPDDRTP
+194 
-202 SAADATAGGA
+202 A

-233 SAQASSAGPA
+233 SAQVSSTGRAGSP
-243 NRPEQGRAQAGARGF
+243 PQTEQGRAQ
-258 AEPGAQGSAQPPRAG
+258 PPRA
-273 GQRTGGQRTGG
+273 GGQRTGG

-382 EIDADIA
+382 EVDADIA

-669 VVAAAVMAAA
+669 LVAAAVMAAA

-758 GKRPGA
+758 GKRLGVA
-764 TLERFR
+764 LERFR
-770 VDTLRGENGFARRI
+770 VGALLGEDGFATRI

>member
-1 MNASP
+1 M
-6 GPSWNGSPSYREVMA
+6 
-21 RLNLLV
+21 
-27 DKVDWIAA
+27 
-35 RVSTIEQT
+35 
-43 SSSLM
+43 
-48 GRLPGSEETADR
+48 
-60 PSRASQSQQTPPTAR
+60 
-75 PAPSPAAAGARA
+75 
-87 SASPPAAGRTPT
+87 
-99 GEKDAAGAGRSAGRA
+99 
-114 SAGGPVTDEEG
+114 TDEEG

-273 GQRTGGQRTGG
+273 GQRAGG

-297 AGRYLLSLAAALLIL
+297 AGRYLLSFAAALLIL

-382 EIDADIA
+382 EVDADIA

-602 FAMACRSEWSDRPEM
+602 FAMACRSEWSDRPKM

-669 VVAAAVMAAA
+669 LVAAAVMAAA

-770 VDTLRGENGFARRI
+770 VDTLRGEDGFARRI

-833 LVWPIVRSTF
+833 LVWPIVRSSF
-843 GSVAVG
+843 GSVVVG

-873 TIAFLFAGAVCI
+873 TIAFLFAGAICI

>member
-1 MNASP
+1 M
-6 GPSWNGSPSYREVMA
+6 
-21 RLNLLV
+21 
-27 DKVDWIAA
+27 
-35 RVSTIEQT
+35 
-43 SSSLM
+43 
-48 GRLPGSEETADR
+48 
-60 PSRASQSQQTPPTAR
+60 
-75 PAPSPAAAGARA
+75 
-87 SASPPAAGRTPT
+87 
-99 GEKDAAGAGRSAGRA
+99 
-114 SAGGPVTDEEG
+114 TDEEG

-273 GQRTGGQRTGG
+273 GQRTGG

-382 EIDADIA
+382 EVDADIA

-602 FAMACRSEWSDRPEM
+602 FAMACRSEWSDRPKM

-669 VVAAAVMAAA
+669 LVAAAVMAAA

-770 VDTLRGENGFARRI
+770 VDTLRGEDGFARRI

-833 LVWPIVRSTF
+833 LVWPIVRSSF
-843 GSVAVG
+843 GSVVVG

-873 TIAFLFAGAVCI
+873 TIAFLFAGAICI

>member
-60 PSRASQSQQTPPTAR
+60 PSRTPPGPLGPPPAR
-75 PAPSPAAAGARA
+75 PPPSAAGAGA
-87 SASPPAAGRTPT
+87 GAAPPAAPRPPT
-99 GEKDAAGAGRSAGRA
+99 GEKDAAGAGCSAGRA
-114 SAGGPVTDEEG
+114 SARGPVTDEEG
-125 RRERAEAE
+125 RRERAEEE
-133 GLAIAEEVA
+133 GLAIAEDVA
-142 EAVFEEAP
+142 EAVFDEAP
-150 ARVADSPPSAAPPA
+150 ARGAASRPSPPSAAPPA
-164 SGGARPPQAGAGNR
+164 SGRARPPQAEAGDR
-178 SEPRAGGH
+178 GEPRIGGH
-186 AAAPAHTP
+186 AAALARTP
-194 RAPDDRTP
+194 QATDRTP
-202 SAADATAGGA
+202 PTADATAGGA

-258 AEPGAQGSAQPPRAG
+258 AEPGAQESAQPP
-273 GQRTGGQRTGG
+273 QFGGQRTGG

-382 EIDADIA
+382 EVDADIA

-634 HRDGTPTLTVPCALI
+634 HRDGTPTLIVPCALI
-649 AMGARSHSD
+649 VMGARSHSD
-658 ADRAVLALSGV
+658 ADKAVLALSGV

-679 SLRARDRRVPVAST
+679 SLRVRDRRVPVAST

-758 GKRPGA
+758 GKRLGVA
-764 TLERFR
+764 LERFR
-770 VDTLRGENGFARRI
+770 VGALLGEDGFATRI

-833 LVWPIVRSTF
+833 LVWPIVRSSF
-843 GSVAVG
+843 GSVVVG

>member
-60 PSRASQSQQTPPTAR
+60 PSRASQPQQTPPTAR
-75 PAPSPAAAGARA
+75 PTPSAAGSRA
-87 SASPPAAGRTPT
+87 SASPPAATRTPT
-99 GEKDAAGAGRSAGRA
+99 EQSEGNDAAGAGRSAGRA

-178 SEPRAGGH
+178 SEPRAGG
-186 AAAPAHTP
+186 
-194 RAPDDRTP
+194 
-202 SAADATAGGA
+202 A

-233 SAQASSAGPA
+233 SAQVSSTGRAGSP
-243 NRPEQGRAQAGARGF
+243 PQTEQGRAQ
-258 AEPGAQGSAQPPRAG
+258 PPRA
-273 GQRTGGQRTGG
+273 GGQRTGG

-349 ARRPRSNRVA
+349 ARRPHSNRVA

-368 GLVYVAIIGSVLLG
+368 GLVYVAIIGSVLLK
-382 EIDADIA
+382 EVDADIA

-404 VRTRILFTMLIVGAG
+404 VRTRILFTMLIVGVG
-419 GAVTVVL
+419 GVVTVVL
-426 AGTYAGDHPDQALA
+426 AGAYADDHPDQALA

-452 GAVCAIVARA
+452 GAVCAIVAQA

-480 VVAGA
+480 IVAGA
-485 VAPLDAASRISFA
+485 AAPLDAASRISFA

-522 AERAPENAHFI
+522 ARRVPQNAHFI

-545 FVLLRLYTAPEGTW
+545 FVLLRLYTAPKGPDGTW

-602 FAMACRSEWSDRPEM
+602 FAMACRSERSDRPEM
-617 LVVVIAAVGLS
+617 LVVTIAAVGLS

-634 HRDGTPTLTVPCALI
+634 HRDGTPTLIVPCALI

-770 VDTLRGENGFARRI
+770 VDTLRGEDGFARRI

-833 LVWPIVRSTF
+833 LVWPIVRSSF
-843 GSVAVG
+843 GSVVVG

-873 TIAFLFAGAVCI
+873 TIAFLFAGAICI

>member
-48 GRLPGSEETADR
+48 ARLPGSEETADR

-75 PAPSPAAAGARA
+75 PTPSAAGSRA
-87 SASPPAAGRTPT
+87 CASPPVAGRTPT
-99 GEKDAAGAGRSAGRA
+99 GEKDAAGAGCSAGRA
-114 SAGGPVTDEEG
+114 SARGPVTDEEG
-125 RRERAEAE
+125 RRERAEEE
-133 GLAIAEEVA
+133 GLAIAEDVA
-142 EAVFEEAP
+142 EAVFDEAP
-150 ARVADSPPSAAPPA
+150 ARGAASRPSPPSAAPPA
-164 SGGARPPQAGAGNR
+164 SGRARPPQAEAGDR
-178 SEPRAGGH
+178 GEPRIGGH
-186 AAAPAHTP
+186 AAALARTP
-194 RAPDDRTP
+194 QATDRTP
-202 SAADATAGGA
+202 PTADATAGGA

-233 SAQASSAGPA
+233 SAQVSSTGRAGSP
-243 NRPEQGRAQAGARGF
+243 PQTEQGRAL
-258 AEPGAQGSAQPPRAG
+258 PPQFG
-273 GQRTGGQRTGG
+273 GQRAGG

-297 AGRYLLSLAAALLIL
+297 AGRYLLSFAAALLIL

-349 ARRPRSNRVA
+349 ARRPHSNRVA

-368 GLVYVAIIGSVLLG
+368 GLVYVAIVGSVLLK
-382 EIDADIA
+382 EVDAEIA
-389 FFLLTAWSLLLVILA
+389 FFLLTAWSVLLVILA
-404 VRTRILFTMLIVGAG
+404 VRTRILFTMLIVGVG
-419 GAVTVVL
+419 GVVTVVL
-426 AGTYAGDHPDQALA
+426 AGAYADDHPDQALA

-452 GAVCAIVARA
+452 GAVCAIVAQA

-480 VVAGA
+480 IVAGA
-485 VAPLDAASRISFA
+485 AAPLDAASRISFA

-511 FLQYGLLAHWE
+511 FIQYGLLAHWE
-522 AERAPENAHFI
+522 ARRVPQNAHFI

-545 FVLLRLYTAPEGTW
+545 FVLLRLYTAPKGPDGTW
-559 DPMWKFALI
+559 DPMWKFALV
-568 AAVMTGTALLAA
+568 AAVMAVTALLAA

-602 FAMACRSEWSDRPEM
+602 FAMACRAERSDRPEM
-617 LVVVIAAVGLS
+617 LVVTIAAVGLS

-634 HRDGTPTLTVPCALI
+634 HRDGTPTLIVPCALI
-649 AMGARSHSD
+649 VMGARSHSD
-658 ADRAVLALSGV
+658 ADKAVLALSGV
-669 VVAAAVMAAA
+669 VVAAAIMAAA
-679 SLRARDRRVPVAST
+679 SLRVRDRRVPVAST

-758 GKRPGA
+758 GKRLGVA
-764 TLERFR
+764 LERFR
-770 VDTLRGENGFARRI
+770 VGALLGEDGFATRI

-873 TIAFLFAGAVCI
+873 TIAFLFAGAICI

-952 SREASPLASS
+952 SRKGGASPEAAG
-962 PPERPKEAETPKA
+962 AETPKA

>member
-1 MNASP
+1 M
-6 GPSWNGSPSYREVMA
+6 
-21 RLNLLV
+21 
-27 DKVDWIAA
+27 
-35 RVSTIEQT
+35 
-43 SSSLM
+43 
-48 GRLPGSEETADR
+48 
-60 PSRASQSQQTPPTAR
+60 
-75 PAPSPAAAGARA
+75 
-87 SASPPAAGRTPT
+87 
-99 GEKDAAGAGRSAGRA
+99 
-114 SAGGPVTDEEG
+114 TDEEG

-273 GQRTGGQRTGG
+273 GQRTGG

-382 EIDADIA
+382 EVDADIA

-669 VVAAAVMAAA
+669 LVAAAVMAAA

-770 VDTLRGENGFARRI
+770 VDTLRGEDGFARRI

-833 LVWPIVRSTF
+833 LVWPIVRSSF
-843 GSVAVG
+843 GSVVVG

-873 TIAFLFAGAVCI
+873 TIAFLFAGAICI

>member
-60 PSRASQSQQTPPTAR
+60 PSRTPQGQQGPPTAR

-178 SEPRAGGH
+178 SEPRAGDH
-186 AAAPAHTP
+186 AAAPARTP
-194 RAPDDRTP
+194 QATDRTP
-202 SAADATAGGA
+202 PTADATAGGA

-258 AEPGAQGSAQPPRAG
+258 AEPGAQGSAQPPRA
-273 GQRTGGQRTGG
+273 GGQRTGG

-382 EIDADIA
+382 EVDADIA

-669 VVAAAVMAAA
+669 LVAAAVMAAA

-770 VDTLRGENGFARRI
+770 VDTLRGEDGFARRI

-833 LVWPIVRSTF
+833 LVWPIVRSSF
-843 GSVAVG
+843 GSVVVG

-873 TIAFLFAGAVCI
+873 TIAFLFAGAICI

-903 IMAMVVKFAA
+903 IMSMVVKFAA

>member
-60 PSRASQSQQTPPTAR
+60 PSRTPQGQQGPPTAR

-178 SEPRAGGH
+178 SEPRAGDH
-186 AAAPAHTP
+186 AAAPARTP
-194 RAPDDRTP
+194 QATDRTP
-202 SAADATAGGA
+202 PTADATAGGA

-233 SAQASSAGPA
+233 SAQVSSTGRAGSP
-243 NRPEQGRAQAGARGF
+243 PQTEQGRAQ
-258 AEPGAQGSAQPPRAG
+258 PPRA
-273 GQRTGGQRTGG
+273 GGQRTGG

-382 EIDADIA
+382 EVDADIA

-669 VVAAAVMAAA
+669 LVAAAVMAAA

-770 VDTLRGENGFARRI
+770 VDTLRGEDGFARRI

-833 LVWPIVRSTF
+833 LVWPIVRSSF
-843 GSVAVG
+843 GSVVVG

-873 TIAFLFAGAVCI
+873 TIAFLFAGAICI

-903 IMAMVVKFAA
+903 IMSMVVKFAA

>member
-60 PSRASQSQQTPPTAR
+60 PSRASHSQQTPPTAR
-75 PAPSPAAAGARA
+75 PTPSAAGSRA
-87 SASPPAAGRTPT
+87 CASPPAATRTPT
-99 GEKDAAGAGRSAGRA
+99 EQSEGNDAAGAGRSAGRA

-178 SEPRAGGH
+178 SEPRAGGR

-233 SAQASSAGPA
+233 SAQVSSTGRAGSP
-243 NRPEQGRAQAGARGF
+243 PQTEQGRAQAGARGF
-258 AEPGAQGSAQPPRAG
+258 AQAGAQGRAQPPQFG
-273 GQRTGGQRTGG
+273 GQRAGG

-297 AGRYLLSLAAALLIL
+297 AGRYLLSFAAALLIL

-349 ARRPRSNRVA
+349 ARRPHSNRVA

-368 GLVYVAIIGSVLLG
+368 GLVYVAIVGSVLLK
-382 EIDADIA
+382 EVDAEIA
-389 FFLLTAWSLLLVILA
+389 FFLLTAWSVLLVILA
-404 VRTRILFTMLIVGAG
+404 VRTRILFTMLIVGVG
-419 GAVTVVL
+419 GVVTVVL
-426 AGTYAGDHPDQALA
+426 AGAYADDHPDQALA

-452 GAVCAIVARA
+452 GAVCAIVAQA

-480 VVAGA
+480 IVAGA
-485 VAPLDAASRISFA
+485 AAPLDAASRISFA

-522 AERAPENAHFI
+522 ARRVPQNAHFI

-545 FVLLRLYTAPEGTW
+545 FVLLRLYTAPKGPDGTW
-559 DPMWKFALI
+559 DPMWKFALV
-568 AAVMTGTALLAA
+568 AAVMAVTALLAA

-590 YAGISSSVATTL
+590 YAGISSGVATTL
-602 FAMACRSEWSDRPEM
+602 FAMACRAERSDRPEM
-617 LVVVIAAVGLS
+617 LVVTIAAVGLS

-634 HRDGTPTLTVPCALI
+634 HRDGTPTLIVPCALI

-658 ADRAVLALSGV
+658 ADKAVLALSGV
-669 VVAAAVMAAA
+669 VVAAAIMAAA
-679 SLRARDRRVPVAST
+679 SLRVRDRRVPVAST

-726 LVMVNLIATLLV
+726 LAMVNLIATLLV

-758 GKRPGA
+758 GKRLGV

-770 VDTLRGENGFARRI
+770 VGALLGEDGFATRI

-873 TIAFLFAGAVCI
+873 TIAFLFAGAICI

-952 SREASPLASS
+952 SRKGGASPEAAG
-962 PPERPKEAETPKA
+962 AETPKA

>member
-60 PSRASQSQQTPPTAR
+60 PSRTPQGQQGPPTAR
-75 PAPSPAAAGARA
+75 PAPSAAGSRVC
-87 SASPPAAGRTPT
+87 ASPPAATRTPT
-99 GEKDAAGAGRSAGRA
+99 EQSEGNDAAGAGRSAGRA

-178 SEPRAGGH
+178 SEPRAGG
-186 AAAPAHTP
+186 
-194 RAPDDRTP
+194 
-202 SAADATAGGA
+202 A

-233 SAQASSAGPA
+233 SAQVSSTGRAGSP
-243 NRPEQGRAQAGARGF
+243 PQTEQGRAQ
-258 AEPGAQGSAQPPRAG
+258 PPRA
-273 GQRTGGQRTGG
+273 GGQRTGG

-382 EIDADIA
+382 EVDADIA

-669 VVAAAVMAAA
+669 LVAAAVMAAA

-758 GKRPGA
+758 GKRLGVA
-764 TLERFR
+764 LERFR
-770 VDTLRGENGFARRI
+770 VGALLGEDGFTTRI

-873 TIAFLFAGAVCI
+873 TIAFLFAGAICI

-952 SREASPLASS
+952 SRKGGASPEAAG
-962 PPERPKEAETPKA
+962 AETPKA

>member
-60 PSRASQSQQTPPTAR
+60 PSRASHSQQTPPTAR
-75 PAPSPAAAGARA
+75 PTPSAAGSRA
-87 SASPPAAGRTPT
+87 CASPPAAGRTPT
-99 GEKDAAGAGRSAGRA
+99 GEKDAAGAGCSAGRA

-125 RRERAEAE
+125 RRERAEVE
-133 GLAIAEEVA
+133 GLAIAEDVA

-164 SGGARPPQAGAGNR
+164 SGGARPPQAGAGDR
-178 SEPRAGGH
+178 GEPRAGGH
-186 AAAPAHTP
+186 AAAPARTP
-194 RAPDDRTP
+194 QATDRTP
-202 SAADATAGGA
+202 PTADATAGGA

-233 SAQASSAGPA
+233 SAQVSST
-243 NRPEQGRAQAGARGF
+243 GRAGSPPQT
-258 AEPGAQGSAQPPRAG
+258 EQGSAQPPRA
-273 GQRTGGQRTGG
+273 GGQRTGG

-312 MAGASLIALLWNS
+312 IAGASLIALLWNS

-468 RAAYA
+468 RTAYA